1 MSPVFDDAYPQ
12 EAMDSD
18 QDRDF
23 DYAVRFEGRRRKTTT
38 SSRSRR
44 PSYARRGSAPT
55 MHNGI
60 HRRRRKKIR
69 W

>member
-1 MSPVFDDAYPQ
+1 MSPVFDDTYPQ
-12 EAMDSD
+12 TTDTD
-18 QDRDF
+18 DDRDF
-23 DYAVRFEGRRRKTTT
+23 DYAVRFESRRRKP
-38 SSRSRR
+38 SQSKSRR
-44 PSYARRGSAPT
+44 PSYSRSGNAPT